1 MNKGHVWLLSSGG
14 RRGALLQILRGVQ
27 QKDDSMVIVTD
38 ASELSAA
45 GRLADYFELVPRIQ
59 HPDFIPR
66 ILEICRKYKVDTV
79 VPTIDTELEILARNR
94 DKFAAIGVDV
104 LVSVPDVIQLS
115 SDKWKFNSWLE
126 KNDFPAIETFE
137 IEGFT
142 QDMISGP
149 VVAKPRGGSS
159 SIGVFQAE
167 NAAKLD
173 LNRLTADYIIQ
184 EQIEG
189 VEVTIDFAV
198 SRNGQFLGA
207 VPRKRI
213 EVRGG
218 EVSKGV
224 TIQHHGLED
233 FARRFAEALP
243 GAYGVLNVQV
253 FLNEQTGEFRVL
265 ELNAR
270 VGGGYP
276 LSDAAGADFFARIA
290 SGVEQPIDSWQ
301 ENLLMLRYDE
311 AVFVPDFEEQR
322 K

>member
-45 GRLADYFELVPRIQ
+45 GRLADHFELVPRIQ
-59 HPDFIPR
+59 HPDFVPR
-66 ILEICRKYKVDTV
+66 ILEICKKYNVDTV
-79 VPTIDTELEILARNR
+79 VPTIDTELEVFARNR
-94 DKFAAIGVDV
+94 DKFAVIGVDV

-126 KNDFPAIETFE
+126 QNDFPAIKTFE
-137 IEGFT
+137 VEGFAP
-142 QDMISGP
+142 DMISGP

-159 SIGVFQAE
+159 SIGVFRAE

-173 LNRLTADYIIQ
+173 LNGLSADYIIQ

-198 SRNGQFLGA
+198 SRTGQFLGA

-224 TIQHHGLED
+224 TIRHRALED

-243 GAYGVLNVQV
+243 GPYGVLNVQV
-253 FLNEQTGEFRVL
+253 FLNEETGEFRVL

-276 LSDAAGADFFARIA
+276 LSDVAGANFFARIA
-290 SGVEQPIDSWQ
+290 SGAEQPIDSWQ

-311 AVFVPDFEEQR
+311 AVFVPDFEEHR
-322 K
+322 